1 MAAKSK
7 NKHDVYSWIKDDVI
21 PSCTNV
27 EHRFACI
34 RLLSNFRETYND
46 YELSRELMLEYYS
59 KLSHLRA
66 V

>member
-7 NKHDVYSWIKDDVI
+7 NKYDVFNWIKYEVI

-27 EHRFACI
+27 EHYFTCS
-34 RLLSNFRETYND
+34 RLVHNFRETYND
-46 YELSRELMLEYYS
+46 YELTRELMLEYS
-59 KLSHLRA
+59 NLSHLRA